1 MNATLA
7 AWTTG
12 QARRRG
18 GVRAGDSPGARTLLK
33 IVIPLA
39 LVALA
44 GCGRKGPPVA
54 PEVRLPLPPSEVRAT
69 VGPGEITLTW
79 KNPTRRADNRRLRDL
94 AAVRI
99 YRVGDSG
106 VGEPRP
112 AILEGDKVIGYTEL
126 IEVRIERPEPA
137 VIEGGRGRLV
147 DRAGLKDGQRYTYVL
162 TASDFLGRTSAP
174 SQRVSI
180 LFITAPKP
188 PVNLTGIAGERQVEL
203 TWEPSPSLS
212 DGSPL
217 AGAITY
223 QVLRA
228 SSPTA
233 VPTPVTLA
241 PIGNRQYTDRDLE
254 NEQTYFYSV
263 QAVRADVGSVAVG
276 EPSSP
281 IALTPRKMTPP
292 APPSGL
298 IAIASADAVR
308 LAWEA
313 SPEADVAGYVI
324 YRAAG
329 NGDMVRIARV
339 TVPTTVFV
347 DRAVAAGPYRYAV
360 SAFDRASRPNESGRS
375 AEVRVTVR

>member
-1 MNATLA
+1 MRFVKTYWLEM
-7 AWTTG
+7 
-12 QARRRG
+12 
-18 GVRAGDSPGARTLLK
+18 LM
-33 IVIPLA
+33 VIPLFA
-39 LVALA
+39 YLM
-44 GCGRKGPPVA
+44 
-54 PEVRLPLPPSEVRAT
+54 PLPEGEAQPGENAEAAARRIMLEQVGVSECELRQLGHFRCRAT
-69 VGPGEITLTW
+69 SQHPTLP
-79 KNPTRRADNRRLRDL
+79 NN
-94 AAVRI
+94 
-99 YRVGDSG
+99 
-106 VGEPRP
+106 
-112 AILEGDKVIGYTEL
+112 
-126 IEVRIERPEPA
+126 
-137 VIEGGRGRLV
+137 
-147 DRAGLKDGQRYTYVL
+147 
-162 TASDFLGRTSAP
+162 
-174 SQRVSI
+174 
-180 LFITAPKP
+180 
-188 PVNLTGIAGERQVEL
+188 
-203 TWEPSPSLS
+203 
-212 DGSPL
+212 
-217 AGAITY
+217 AITY

-228 SSPTA
+228 SSATA
-233 VPTPVTLA
+233 LPTPVTLA
-241 PIGNRQYTDRDLE
+241 PIGNRQYTDRNLE

>member
-1 MNATLA
+1 MTATLA
-7 AWTTG
+7 ARTTG
-12 QARRRG
+12 QARGRG
-18 GVRAGDSPGARTLLK
+18 GVRAGDSPGARILLK
-33 IVIPLA
+33 LAIPLA
-39 LVALA
+39 LLALA

-79 KNPTRRADNRRLRDL
+79 KNPTRRADNRRMRDL
-94 AAVRI
+94 AAVRL

-106 VGEPRP
+106 MGEPRP
-112 AILEGDKVIGYTEL
+112 AVLSGDKVVGYTEL

-137 VIEGGRGRLV
+137 VIEGGRGRFV
-147 DRAGLKDGQRYTYVL
+147 DRAGLTDGQRYTYVV

-174 SQRVSI
+174 SPRVSVV
-180 LFITAPKP
+180 FITAAKP

-203 TWEPSPSLS
+203 AWEPPPSLG

-217 AGAITY
+217 AGTITY

-228 SSPTA
+228 SSPDA
-233 VPTPVTLA
+233 APTPVTQA
-241 PIGNRQYTDRDLE
+241 PIRDRQYTDRNLD
-254 NEQTYFYSV
+254 NERTYFYSV
-263 QAVRADVGSVAVG
+263 QAVRADVGSVAVS

-292 APPSGL
+292 ARPSGL
-298 IAIASADAVR
+298 VAIASANAVR

-313 SPEADVAGYVI
+313 SPEPDVAGYVI

-329 NGDMVRIARV
+329 SGDMVRIASV

-347 DRAVAAGPYRYAV
+347 DRAVAPGPYRYAV

-375 AEVRVTVR
+375 AEVSVTVR